1 MAENRSLVDWRWDGA
16 MRRGGTKRFKGHMK
30 KPLGV
35 MDICIISIM
44 LTVSWV
50 SKLTKLYTLSKYA
63 LLLLCQLFLNEAD
76 KKNLI

>member
-1 MAENRSLVDWRWDGA
+1 MAENRSVVDWRWEGA
-16 MRRGGTKRFKGHMK
+16 RKRGGIKRFKRHMK

-35 MDICIISIM
+35 MDIFIILMM